1 VERHAALPDREDL
14 ERMLQ
19 EVGALVEDD
28 IAQAAAEDHPE
39 DAVEEQVVEVI
50 ARDRRAAGG
59 NAARAEPPERTERGE
74 VHEAVPAD
82 RQRADRE
89 GDRIEIGMYEHG
101 AMLLAID
108 CRGLKASRPSPRVA
122 QARQTGAARASA
134 QLILAGIR
142 RQR

>member
-1 VERHAALPDREDL
+1 LRENHAEEAAVERHAALPDREDL

-28 IAQAAAEDHPE
+28 VAQAAAEDHPE

-59 NAARAEPPERTERGE
+59 DAARAEPPERAERGE

-101 AMLLAID
+101 R
-108 CRGLKASRPSPRVA
+108 CY
-122 QARQTGAARASA
+122 
-134 QLILAGIR
+134 
-142 RQR
+142 